1 MKCPFRV
8 GAALALAV
16 MLWAQEAHAQA
27 PRYGAVNIGNA
38 YVGVSG
44 GVIIPDKLHGNF
56 SGAVVGSGDLS
67 FKTGAIGTGFVG
79 YHFDPYFAAELEAGY
94 ASFDEDNF
102 SGSLN
107 GISGSTPIS
116 GKLNTVIGFGNLI
129 VTPFGRSG
137 FAPYI
142 GVGPG
147 VVYFDQT
154 VNSIGGI
161 PVNTSSK
168 ETDFAANAIVGFE
181 AALTNQLSLGARYR
195 FIWANTST
203 NTTSGGV
210 TTKQDDFT
218 AHVVTANLT
227 FHF

>member
-1 MKCPFRV
+1 
-8 GAALALAV
+8 
-16 MLWAQEAHAQA
+16 
-27 PRYGAVNIGNA
+27 
-38 YVGVSG
+38 
-44 GVIIPDKLHGNF
+44 
-56 SGAVVGSGDLS
+56 
-67 FKTGAIGTGFVG
+67 
-79 YHFDPYFAAELEAGY
+79 
-94 ASFDEDNF
+94 
-102 SGSLN
+102 
-107 GISGSTPIS
+107 
-116 GKLNTVIGFGNLI
+116 LI

-142 GVGPG
+142 GIGPG
-147 VVYFDQT
+147 VVYFNQT

-181 AALTNQLSLGARYR
+181 AAVTNQLSLGARYR
-195 FIWANTST
+195 FIWANTSS

-218 AHVVTANLT
+218 AHVITANLT